1 MGYHMTDKNIVYLFD
16 VCGLSLEAIALQS
29 GFTVD
34 RIRAIV
40 SKPIPYPLEYVP
52 RNRYNGWVYGK

>member
-1 MGYHMTDKNIVYLFD
+1 MGYHMTDKNIVYLYD

-29 GFTVD
+29 GLTLE

-40 SKPIPYPLEYVP
+40 SKPIAYRLQYVP
-52 RNRYNGWVYGK
+52 RERYSGWVNGR

>member
-1 MGYHMTDKNIVYLFD
+1 MSEKNIVYLYD

-29 GFTVD
+29 GLTLE

-40 SKPIPYPLEYVP
+40 SKPIAYPLDYTS
-52 RNRYNGWVYGK
+52 RQRYSGWVNGR

>member
-1 MGYHMTDKNIVYLFD
+1 MSEKNIVYLYD
-16 VCGLSLEAIALQS
+16 VCGLSCEAIALQS

-40 SKPIPYPLEYVP
+40 SKPVPYPLQYAP
-52 RNRYNGWVYGK
+52 RQRYNDWVNGK